1 MQLIYK
7 NNSIRF
13 FTGYKD
19 KDVNFCIGNKLG
31 TSSSRSHRGSLSLG
45 IPNFSDLKLA
55 CMLHG
60 HLWLHNCDIL
70 YFTTRE
76 ITQEA
81 ETHPWLPQSGSL
93 EPTTSYEAQA
103 LFWCVAWPQNPK
115 LPAGLSFLTSQV
127 VSMSRVPRCLELLLE
142 GQQRQSPYTPDCISV
157 TFRVMFQGMSDI
169 PSTQMA
175 FVSGVSLLVP
185 LEDKGN
191 HWS

>member
-115 LPAGLSFLTSQV
+115 LPVGLSFLTSQV
-127 VSMSRVPRCLELLLE
+127 VSMSRVPSCLELLLE

-169 PSTQMA
+169 SSTRMD

>member
-142 GQQRQSPYTPDCISV
+142 GQQRQSPYTPDCVSV

>member
-127 VSMSRVPRCLELLLE
+127 VSMSCVPCCLELLLE

-169 PSTQMA
+169 SSTRMD
-175 FVSGVSLLVP
+175 FVSGLSLLVP

>member
-115 LPAGLSFLTSQV
+115 LLAGLSFLTSQV